1 MFAFLIC
8 YYSLFNKIYYGF
20 KSDNIIFG
28 DNMDDVEDWKGINGQ
43 IVTFK
48 NEVEKAQ
55 KITFIGS
62 PGVCT
67 PFAELL
73 AYSIRDKESHFI
85 PLLDIGDCHE
95 FESKSYGM
103 ALKDEVSNPK
113 GSDVVVLLG
122 GLSMPKYD
130 LSTDDLNDLI
140 KGILKNNGK
149 IIGVCFMDMF
159 TKANWIDKVDF
170 DCVIDGTLIGVVKK

>member
-1 MFAFLIC
+1 MK
-8 YYSLFNKIYYGF
+8 NVK
-20 KSDNIIFG
+20 
-28 DNMDDVEDWKGINGQ
+28 DWKGINGQ
-43 IVTFK
+43 LLAFK
-48 NEVEKAQ
+48 NEVENAQ

-73 AYSIRDKESHFI
+73 AYAVRDKESHFI

-103 ALKDEVSNPK
+103 VLKYEVSNPK
-113 GSDVVVLLG
+113 DSDVVVLLG

-130 LSTDDLNDLI
+130 LNTDNLNDLI
-140 KGILKNNGK
+140 NEIIKNDGK

-159 TKANWIDKVDF
+159 TKANWLDKVNF
-170 DCVIDGTLIGVVKK
+170 DSIIDGTLTGVVKK